1 VGRITPT
8 FRQLF
13 EESIADLKA
22 ELQAAMIS
30 LDNKNAFDLLLK
42 EVWSPEQAAMANS
55 SLATVLDKMNI
66 MAAIHNRKLISSLKE
81 ELRKKDKKIDELDS
95 RISELELI
103 AKELKTGTRKTEDEG
118 GAAAEKNQDEK

>member
-1 VGRITPT
+1 MGRITPT

-13 EESIADLKA
+13 EESIADMKA

-66 MAAIHNRKLISSLKE
+66 MAAIHNRKLISSLRE
-81 ELRKKDKKIDELDS
+81 DLRKKEKQLAQLEG

-103 AKELKTGTRKTEDEG
+103 AKELKIGRAGQESGTEQ
-118 GAAAEKNQDEK
+118 EKQG

>member
-1 VGRITPT
+1 MGRITPT

-13 EESIADLKA
+13 EESIADMKA

-66 MAAIHNRKLISSLKE
+66 MAAIHNRKLISSLRE
-81 ELRKKDKKIDELDS
+81 DLRKKEKQLAQLEG

-103 AKELKTGTRKTEDEG
+103 AKELKIG
-118 GAAAEKNQDEK
+118 